1 MKNFIFYCFFSLLC
15 SFHSTAQ
22 STKNTQQ
29 ISQLWLANTSLVR
42 LSNKWELL
50 SDLHLRTKENFA
62 NNFSVSI
69 IRLGLNYYIT
79 PSTKFTAGFA
89 WVNLFAGDNHKNI
102 TDPELRPWQQLQ
114 WMTKYGKNKTIQHIR
129 LEERFRRKILN
140 DVALAEGYN
149 FNFRLRYN
157 LLYEV
162 PLSKNIQKPGAFS
175 FVAFDEIFV
184 NFGKEVI
191 NNYFDQNRFFVGLK
205 LQTSANT
212 NLLLGYQNVFQQ
224 LAAGNQ
230 YKNINGLRATF
241 YQNIDLRGKW

>member
-1 MKNFIFYCFFSLLC
+1 MKKNIFLGAFFLMATL
-15 SFHSTAQ
+15 HVTAQ

-50 SDLHLRTKENFA
+50 SDLHLRTKEKFA

-69 IRLGLNYYIT
+69 IRVGLNYYIT
-79 PSTKFTAGFA
+79 PSTKLTAGFA

-102 TDPELRPWQQLQ
+102 TQPELRPWQQLQ
-114 WMTKYGKNKTIQHIR
+114 WTTKYGKYKTIQHLR

-140 DVALAEGYN
+140 DDALAEGYN

-162 PLSKNIQKPGAFS
+162 PLSKNTQKPGAFS
-175 FVAFDEIFV
+175 MVAFDEIFI
-184 NFGKEVI
+184 NFGKEII
-191 NNYFDQNRFFVGLK
+191 NNYFDQNRLFVGLK
-205 LQTSANT
+205 LQTSTNT
-212 NLLLGYQNVFQQ
+212 SFQMGYQNVFQQ

-230 YKNINGLRATF
+230 YKNSNGLRATF
-241 YQNIDLRGKW
+241 YQNIDLRGK

>member
-1 MKNFIFYCFFSLLC
+1 MKNFIFSCFFLLL
-15 SFHSTAQ
+15 STLHSTGQ

-29 ISQLWLANTSLVR
+29 IGQLWLANTSLVR

-62 NNFSVSI
+62 SNFSISI
-69 IRLGLNYYIT
+69 IRVGLNYYIT
-79 PSTKFTAGFA
+79 PYTKFTSGFA
-89 WVNLFAGDNHKNI
+89 WVNLFAGDDHKNI
-102 TDPELRPWQQLQ
+102 TQPELRPWQQLQ
-114 WMTKYGKNKTIQHIR
+114 WTTKYGKYKTTQHFR
-129 LEERFRRKILN
+129 LEERFRHKILN
-140 DVALAEGYN
+140 HDALAEGYN

-162 PLSKNIQKPGAFS
+162 PLSKNTQKPGAFS
-175 FVAFDEIFV
+175 LVAFDEIFV

-224 LAAGNQ
+224 LSKGNQ
-230 YKNINGLRATF
+230 YKNINGLRVTF
-241 YQNIDLRGKW
+241 YQNIDLRDKW